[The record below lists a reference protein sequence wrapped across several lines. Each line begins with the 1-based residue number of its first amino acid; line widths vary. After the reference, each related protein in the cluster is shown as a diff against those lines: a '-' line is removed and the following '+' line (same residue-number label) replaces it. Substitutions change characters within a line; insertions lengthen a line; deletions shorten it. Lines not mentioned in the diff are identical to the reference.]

1 VTAEDDRINAF
12 RPEVPS
18 TARMY
23 DYLLGGKDHYPADRM
38 AVDEILSAAPNVRH
52 AAVANRAFLRRAV
65 RFLATEAGIRQFIE
79 VGVGLPAA
87 ENVHEIAQRAAR
99 GARVVYVDIDPVVIA
114 HARDMVRGVPGAA
127 IVEQDLREPHAIL
140 SDPEV
145 TRLIDVAAP
154 TAVLLLGVMMSIAD
168 EDDPAALIR
177 ALLAPFPAG
186 SFLAVSNVTL
196 EGALE
201 SAPAAIKVLDRS
213 GIGVHP
219 RTRDQLRALLAGLE
233 LVEPGLVW
241 APEWRP
247 DPGTEMADDPARSH
261 VYVAVARKAA
271 RPAPGT
277 ISPVG

>member
-23 DYLLGGKDHYPADRM
+23 DYLLGGKDHYPADRL
-38 AVDEILSAAPNVRH
+38 AVAEILSAAPNVRH
-52 AAVANRAFLRRAV
+52 AAVANRAFLHRAV
-65 RFLATEAGIRQFIE
+65 RFLAAEAGIRQFIDI
-79 VGVGLPAA
+79 GVGLPAA

-99 GARVVYVDIDPVVIA
+99 GARVVYVDTDPVVIA
-114 HARDMVRGVPGAA
+114 HARDMVRGVSNTA
-127 IVEQDLREPHAIL
+127 IVEHDLREPQAIL
-140 SDPEV
+140 GDPEV
-145 TRLIDVAAP
+145 ARLIDATVP
-154 TAVLLLGVMMSIAD
+154 TAVLLVGVLMHIAD
-168 EDDPAALIR
+168 KDDPAALIR

-186 SFLAVSNVTL
+186 SFLAVSHVTL

-213 GIGVHP
+213 GIDVHP

-247 DPGTEMADDPARSH
+247 EPSTAMTDDPGRSH
-261 VYVAVARKAA
+261 VHVAVARKVAGP
-271 RPAPGT
+271 RPAT